1 MIAGFDY
8 GTSNCAISAII
19 DKNQINPQVGLV
31 ELEQGKR
38 FVPSTLYALERE
50 LIVESVALNIKEE
63 ENRKGYLNLR
73 RNQLTMAQRVRRE
86 ADIQQHEQS
95 LFFGREAFSQYLSQP
110 DEGYFVK
117 SPKSFLG
124 GSGFRAEFIHF
135 FEDIVTAM
143 MQNIKASA
151 EQSLGH
157 ELVHTVIGR
166 PVNFQGI
173 NADNANRQALDI
185 LTTSAKRAGFKSV
198 EFLYEPIAAGLAF
211 EERLL
216 EDKTVLVVD
225 IGGGTSDCAMVR
237 MGPNYRTKLDRS
249 SDFLAHTG
257 ERVGGNDLD
266 IQLAGKNLMPLFGM
280 ESILKNGLPMP
291 TQVFWDAV
299 TTNDVSAQASF
310 NSLQTEVHLEQM
322 YRDAQE
328 PELLRRFMTLRD
340 EKQNFHLVRD
350 AEQCKIALS
359 DSLSHQVSLDYI
371 ESGLHC
377 DVSRESYA
385 NRIQPPL
392 TKMLNLM
399 EEAVKQAGEK
409 PDLVFVTGGSAQS
422 PVIREAIANRLGEV
436 EILDGDH
443 FGSVAAGLGVW
454 ANKIYA

>member
-8 GTSNCAISAII
+8 GTSNCAISAIT
-19 DKNQINPQVGLV
+19 DKTKLNGQIGLV
-31 ELEQGKR
+31 ELEQGKC

-50 LIVESVALNIKEE
+50 LIVESVALNINDEMNKKEFVSS
-63 ENRKGYLNLR
+63 R
-73 RNQLTMAQRVRRE
+73 RNQLNMAQRVRRE
-86 ADIQQHEQS
+86 ADIQQDEQS
-95 LFFGREAFSQYLSQP
+95 LFFGREAFSQYLAQP

-135 FEDIVTAM
+135 FEDVVTAM
-143 MQNIKASA
+143 MQNIKRQA
-151 EQSLGH
+151 ENKLGE
-157 ELVHTVIGR
+157 ELLHTVIGR

-185 LTTSAKRAGFKSV
+185 LATAAKRAGFKSV
-198 EFLYEPIAAGLAF
+198 EFLFEPIAAGLAF
-211 EERLL
+211 EGRL
-216 EDKTVLVVD
+216 EQNKTVLVVD

-237 MGPNYRTKLDRS
+237 MGPNYRNKLDRS
-249 SDFLAHTG
+249 ADFLGHTG

-280 ESILKNGLPMP
+280 ESVLKNGLPMP
-291 TQVFWDAV
+291 TQIFWDAV

-310 NSLQTEVHLEQM
+310 NSMQTKIHLEQM
-322 YRDAQE
+322 YRDAKE
-328 PELLRRFMTLRD
+328 PTLLERFINLRD

-359 DSLSHQVSLDYI
+359 ESLVYKVDLDYI
-371 ESGLHC
+371 ESGLSC

-392 TKMLNLM
+392 IKMLNLM
-399 EEAVKQAGEK
+399 EEVVKQAGVQ

-422 PVIREAIANRLGEV
+422 PVIREAIAERLGQI

>member
-8 GTSNCAISAII
+8 GTSNCAISAIT
-19 DKNQINPQVGLV
+19 DNTVAHPQVSLV
-31 ELEQGKR
+31 ELEQGKP

-50 LIVESVALNIKEE
+50 LIVESVALNIQNDTHKSEFLQS
-63 ENRKGYLNLR
+63 RK
-73 RNQLTMAQRVRRE
+73 NQLAMAQRVRRE
-86 ADIQQHEQS
+86 ADIQQDEQS
-95 LFFGREAFSQYLSQP
+95 LFFGREAFSQYLAQP

-135 FEDIVTAM
+135 FEDVVTAM
-143 MQNIKASA
+143 MQNIKQQA
-151 EQSLGH
+151 EHTLGQ
-157 ELVHTVIGR
+157 ELLHTVIGR

-185 LTTSAKRAGFKSV
+185 LSIAAKRAGFKSV

-211 EERLL
+211 ESRL
-216 EDKTVLVVD
+216 EQDKTVLVVD

-237 MGPNYRTKLDRS
+237 MGPSYRSNLDRS
-249 SDFLAHTG
+249 ADFLGHTG

-280 ESILKNGLPMP
+280 ESSLKNGLPMP

-299 TTNDVSAQASF
+299 TTNDVSAQANF
-310 NSLQTEVHLEQM
+310 NSLQTQVHLEQM
-322 YRDAQE
+322 YRDAKE
-328 PELLRRFMTLRD
+328 PNLLERFINLRD

-359 DSLSHQVSLDYI
+359 DKLTHTLDLSYI
-371 ESGLHC
+371 ESGLTC
-377 DVSRESYA
+377 DVSRDSYA
-385 NRIQPPL
+385 DRIQPPL

-399 EEAVKQAGEK
+399 EDVVKQAGSQ

-422 PVIREAIANRLGEV
+422 PVIREAIAQRLGNI

-454 ANKIYA
+454 ANNIYR